1 MASDK
6 KVYGKTSIK
15 KENIMKTKKILK
27 LLTIS
32 LALMVSPLAYA
43 DGDLSRAD
51 IKTVVLEMGTND
63 DGRMYFT
70 PSHLKLKTGQA
81 YKIVLKNVDKVKH
94 EVEAN
99 EFADKIFTRKVEI
112 KDSKGGLVAEIKGN
126 VREVEIGPNT
136 QVEWFV
142 VPVQTGTE
150 MEMVCA
156 LPGHKEAGMHGLITV
171 E

>member
-1 MASDK
+1 
-6 KVYGKTSIK
+6 
-15 KENIMKTKKILK
+15 MKTMKIIK
-27 LLTIS
+27 LLTTS
-32 LALMVSPLAYA
+32 VALMLAPLAYA

-63 DGRMYFT
+63 DGGMYFK
-70 PSHLKLKTGQA
+70 PSHLKFKTGQA

-99 EFADKIFTRKVEI
+99 EFSDKIFTRKVEI
-112 KDSKGGLVAEIKGN
+112 KDNNDGLVAEIKGN
-126 VREVEIGPNT
+126 IREVEIGPGK

-142 VPVQTGTE
+142 VPIQTGTE
-150 MEMVCA
+150 MGMVCA
-156 LPGHKEAGMHGLITV
+156 LPGHKEAGMHGLITI

>member
-1 MASDK
+1 
-6 KVYGKTSIK
+6 
-15 KENIMKTKKILK
+15 MKTMKTIK

-32 LALMVSPLAYA
+32 AGLLLTPLAYA

-63 DGRMYFT
+63 DKSMYFK
-70 PSHLKLKTGQA
+70 PSHLKFKTGQA

-99 EFADKIFTRKVEI
+99 EFADKIFTRKVEVN
-112 KDSKGGLVAEIKGN
+112 DSKGGLLAEIKGN
-126 VREVEIGPNT
+126 VREVEIGPNA

-142 VPVQTGTE
+142 VPIQTGTE
-150 MEMVCA
+150 LEMVCA

>member
-1 MASDK
+1 
-6 KVYGKTSIK
+6 
-15 KENIMKTKKILK
+15 MKTMKIIK
-27 LLTIS
+27 LLTTS
-32 LALMVSPLAYA
+32 VALVALMLAPSAYA

-70 PSHLKLKTGQA
+70 PSHLKFKTGQA

-99 EFADKIFTRKVEI
+99 EFSDKIFTRKVEI
-112 KDSKGGLVAEIKGN
+112 KDNNDGLVAEIKGN
-126 VREVEIGPNT
+126 IREVEIGPGK

-142 VPVQTGTE
+142 VPIQTGTE

-156 LPGHKEAGMHGLITV
+156 LPGHKEAGMYGLITI

>member
-1 MASDK
+1 
-6 KVYGKTSIK
+6 
-15 KENIMKTKKILK
+15 MKTMKIIK
-27 LLTIS
+27 LLTTS
-32 LALMVSPLAYA
+32 VALMLAPSAYA

-63 DGRMYFT
+63 DGGMYFK
-70 PSHLKLKTGQA
+70 PNHLKFKTGQA
-81 YKIVLKNVDKVKH
+81 YKLVLKNVDKVKH

-99 EFADKIFTRKVEI
+99 EFSDKIFTRKVEI
-112 KDSKGGLVAEIKGN
+112 KDNNDGLVAEIKGN
-126 VREVEIGPNT
+126 IREVEIGPGK

-142 VPVQTGTE
+142 VPIQTGTE

-156 LPGHKEAGMHGLITV
+156 LPGHKEAGMYGLITI

>member
-1 MASDK
+1 
-6 KVYGKTSIK
+6 
-15 KENIMKTKKILK
+15 MKTKKIIE
-27 LLTIS
+27 LLTLS
-32 LALMVSPLAYA
+32 VALMLAPLAYA

-63 DGRMYFT
+63 DKSMYFK

-99 EFADKIFTRKVEI
+99 EFANKIFTRKVEVN
-112 KDSKGGLVAEIKGN
+112 DSKGGLLAEIKGSI
-126 VREVEIGPNT
+126 REVEIGPMT

-150 MEMVCA
+150 MVMVCA